1 MKYRFWFSDAPQQC
15 CGAFAD
21 SGLMSRLEEQLKQYA
36 ESGVYPMHMPG
47 HKRLLPPVSDLP
59 YQWDVTEVPG
69 TDDLHDAEGI
79 LADAMKR
86 TAHLYGA
93 ARTFYLVGGS
103 TCGILAGIRAM
114 VLAGAR
120 RKRAGAACPAA
131 SQDDAVF
138 KEKNSTDASAGG
150 SQSATWPTL
159 IIARNCHRSVFH
171 AVELTGARVCW
182 IEPEEDARFEICRGI
197 TAEQVREALAIC
209 PEAMGVVL
217 TSPTYEGV
225 LSDIPEIAKVCHEA
239 GVPLMVDE
247 AHGAHLGLFERD
259 YFPDGALRGGADIVI
274 QSAHKTL
281 PSLTQTAW
289 LHLGRMDWMADAPAE
304 NAGVLNSA
312 EDGGKL
318 KPAGNVDISHPTE
331 GLRISNSVEDL
342 ELSSFEEDLKLANS
356 AKDLQQEISRQLD
369 VFETSSPSYPLMVSL
384 DGCTE
389 LLLTQGEEIFRQW
402 KETLQRFYGIAR
414 NLKCL
419 EVLTDSSLPSSEM
432 EKDGFGAALHD
443 PSKILINGRRAGLT
457 GAHLAQLLREDYGF
471 ETEMSCGYNVLAM
484 TGAGDDP
491 TAIERFGQAIL
502 EIDGKCFSRE
512 IRPETQEGASE
523 AEIIDAFGTT
533 ASQDV
538 HRHAQP
544 YFGELTILDAVSRP
558 SEEVPEAESCDRICA
573 EYVYCYPPGVPILI
587 PGEKIKQEEL
597 DRLESLRNSGTRIR
611 RSAGDREQMLL
622 CVISS

>member
-1 MKYRFWFSDAPQQC
+1 
-15 CGAFAD
+15 
-21 SGLMSRLEEQLKQYA
+21 MSRLEEQLKQYA

-114 VLAGAR
+114 MLAGAR
-120 RKRAGAACPAA
+120 RKRAAAAYLA
-131 SQDDAVF
+131 GSQDDAVF

-150 SQSATWPTL
+150 SQSATRPTL

-259 YFPDGALRGGADIVI
+259 YFPDGALGSGADIVI

-312 EDGGKL
+312 EDL
-318 KPAGNVDISHPTE
+318 H
-331 GLRISNSVEDL
+331 
-342 ELSSFEEDLKLANS
+342 
-356 AKDLQQEISRQLD
+356 QEISRQLD

-573 EYVYCYPPGVPILI
+573 EYVYCYPPGVPVLI
-587 PGEKIKQEEL
+587 PGEKITQEKL
-597 DRLESLRNSGTRIR
+597 NRIESLRDSGTRIR

>member
-1 MKYRFWFSDAPQQC
+1 
-15 CGAFAD
+15 
-21 SGLMSRLEEQLKQYA
+21 
-36 ESGVYPMHMPG
+36 MHMPG
-47 HKRLLPPVSDLP
+47 HKRLLSPAPDLP
-59 YQWDVTEVPG
+59 YRWDVTEVTG
-69 TDDLHDAEGI
+69 TDDLHNADGI

-120 RKRAGAACPAA
+120 RKRTAAACPAG

-197 TAEQVREALAIC
+197 TAEQVREALTIC

-289 LHLGRMDWMADAPAE
+289 LHLGRMEWMAGAPAD
-304 NAGVLNSA
+304 NSGISNSTDGLGISNSA
-312 EDGGKL
+312 EDL
-318 KPAGNVDISHPTE
+318 H
-331 GLRISNSVEDL
+331 
-342 ELSSFEEDLKLANS
+342 
-356 AKDLQQEISRQLD
+356 QEVSRQLD

-457 GAHLAQLLREDYGF
+457 GAHLAQILREDYGF

-502 EIDGKCFSRE
+502 DIDRKCNSEE
-512 IRPETQEGASE
+512 IRYETLEEKPKA
-523 AEIIDAFGTT
+523 
-533 ASQDV
+533 V
-538 HRHAQP
+538 RP
-544 YFGELTILDAVSRP
+544 YFGKLTILDAVSRP

-587 PGEKIKQEEL
+587 PGEKITQEEL